1 MVYSMNMLHIDA
13 FPDRAQ
19 DKLETQARAY
29 YAPLLLAAY
38 IPLALLLAGTFMA
51 ALQPLFPALPPWAAN
66 LPVTL
71 WHIGA
76 DMARPVLLLFLLLLG
91 AKTAAITY
99 EKAQMREAAGLFDA
113 LLHKA
118 IAYFR
123 GLYVIVLQ
131 SVKACWIC
139 RSRAP
144 PTELFVA
151 PLSHST
157 ARIGGH
163 QAHSRTRRVHRLTA
177 RSATAKGDGH
187 AAVALSYS
195 FAAVTA

>member
-1 MVYSMNMLHIDA
+1 MVYSVIMGIVLF
-13 FPDRAQ
+13 FPNRAQ

-38 IPLALLLAGTFMA
+38 IPLVLLLAGTFMA
-51 ALQPLFPALPPWAAN
+51 ALQPLFPALPPLAAN
-66 LPVTL
+66 LPVAL

-76 DMARPVLLLFLLLLG
+76 DMVRPVLLLFLLLLG

-99 EKAQMREAAGLFDA
+99 EEAQETAGLLNT
-113 LLHKA
+113 LLRSF
-118 IAYFR
+118 IAYLHSLGVAF
-123 GLYVIVLQ
+123 LQ

-144 PTELFVA
+144 PSDLLVA

-163 QAHSRTRRVHRLTA
+163 QAHSRTRRVHRLA
-177 RSATAKGDGH
+177 VRSAVAKGDGH
-187 AAVALSYS
+187 AAVALTYS
-195 FAAVTA
+195 CAAITA